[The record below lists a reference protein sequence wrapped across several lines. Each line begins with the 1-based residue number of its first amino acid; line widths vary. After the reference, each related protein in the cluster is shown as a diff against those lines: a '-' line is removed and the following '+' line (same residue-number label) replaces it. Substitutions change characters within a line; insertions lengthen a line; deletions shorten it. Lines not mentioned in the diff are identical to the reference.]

1 MESKEEE
8 NILVSTY
15 NKFKTR
21 KHLQSYILKL
31 IESNKVYTMAA
42 FYISNHNN
50 KQVQHISWL
59 EYSI

>member
-50 KQVQHISWL
+50 KQVQHIS
-59 EYSI
+59 